1 MTAFVRQE
9 SFYSFLKGYLRMQSR
24 VAVLL
29 LFMTCLAGCA
39 TISRPETLGERA
51 SGFGYI
57 PLDPLPIDQAK
68 GADSCVNA
76 ETMAAATGTSNTTLG
91 NDDVLAKL
99 PDQTIRFAVASFDQ
113 TKGSLTFGPAT
124 LTAKGNQYRAVLD
137 YIQADAVPVQF
148 WIKRLTQADD
158 AASARP
164 IIQATVTADGR
175 AVYGYDVVTSIAQS
189 VDGDLRAT
197 HPGEGAD
204 TLTKLKAEALREE
217 AMLRTEAGYQ
227 QVTIPVYV
235 GVGLR
240 LSADIVA
247 LKSGISISGL
257 SAIGVE
263 AEANRLNGTLTVQSL
278 GVSGKAIATALP
290 LPNKLD
296 QTTIESAIL
305 AIGTMRATLYA
316 SSGQDA
322 GVNRQPRIVG
332 LYSPV
337 GSDPLL
343 INAIYSEL
351 SKQRPRWYTP
361 CIR

>member
-1 MTAFVRQE
+1 MR
-9 SFYSFLKGYLRMQSR
+9 YR
-24 VAVLL
+24 VALPVLL
-29 LFMTCLAGCA
+29 SACIAGCT
-39 TISRPETLGERA
+39 TITPSRTPGERV
-51 SGFGYI
+51 SGFGYV

-68 GADSCVNA
+68 GADSCAIRETTVVTSANA
-76 ETMAAATGTSNTTLG
+76 EDAVARVDGL
-91 NDDVLAKL
+91 LAKL

-124 LTAKGNQYRAVLD
+124 LTAKGSQYRAVLD

-148 WIKRLTQADD
+148 WIKRLSSVELVD
-158 AASARP
+158 ASKP
-164 IIQATVTADGR
+164 IIQATVGPDGR
-175 AVYGYDVVTSIAQS
+175 AAAGYDVVTSVAQS
-189 VDGDLRAT
+189 SDFEPEL
-197 HPGEGAD
+197 HPGYGPD
-204 TLTKLKAEALREE
+204 KLAAMRAEVLRIE
-217 AMLRTEAGYQ
+217 AAERTAAGYQ
-227 QVTIPVYV
+227 EVTIPVYV

-240 LSADIVA
+240 LSADILA
-247 LKSGISISGL
+247 LKSGVSLSGL

-305 AIGTMRATLYA
+305 AVGTMRATLYA
-316 SSGQDA
+316 TSEKDG
-322 GVNRQPRIVG
+322 GVYLQPRIVG

-337 GSDPLL
+337 EADPLL

-351 SKQRPRWYTP
+351 SRQRPRWRAP
-361 CIR
+361 CRE